1 MDFSDD
7 TSDKEPACKCR
18 RHKRCGFDPWVK
30 KTPCRRAW
38 QLTAVFL
45 PRESHGQKSLVG
57 YSHIESLDS
66 QRNMGGGGN
75 LHLYTTDL

>member
-57 YSHIESLDS
+57 CRLWGLTESD
-66 QRNMGGGGN
+66 
-75 LHLYTTDL
+75 TTEVT